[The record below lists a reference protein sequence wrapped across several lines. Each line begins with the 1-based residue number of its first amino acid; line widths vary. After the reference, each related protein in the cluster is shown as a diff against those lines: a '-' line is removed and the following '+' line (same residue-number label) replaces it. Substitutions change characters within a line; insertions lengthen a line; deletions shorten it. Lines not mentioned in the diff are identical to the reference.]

1 MNKTDLRI
9 EVLGTSLTISTD
21 EDPEYLDKLLEKY
34 KNTIENV
41 RKASRL
47 DEPLKI
53 AILTG
58 FLISHDLEK
67 LEKSFSSPAQD
78 QGDQGELEKL
88 TMGMIKVLEEALVSA
103 KDSSNTDTSNTI
115 GKKAKD
121 ANPAIQTNS
130 LFDDLADLSP
140 ADFPSENPAED
151 LMESPAN
158 YTAPKRDDLP
168 KTNIYKLHNPVKNYE
183 WGSTEWI
190 PLLLNKE
197 NTAKNPWAELWMG
210 VNPAGPSKII
220 LPETEKEGP
229 SLYELINND
238 PSVFLGR
245 PVYEKY
251 GKLPFLFKILAVGRP
266 LSIQVHPDREDAKKG
281 YKKENE
287 MGLSID
293 SPERNYKDKHAKPEM
308 LCALGSFIA
317 LCGFR
322 NVLEIHTLLTK
333 LSMLPGCEG
342 INQLSLEKLLNAL
355 KGENSLPLGEFI
367 NALTSM
373 DASSAIAF
381 GRFVK
386 SHIAL
391 LEMKYPENLNEW
403 KLTAFFANLYPGDP
417 MIMAPLFLNIVELSQ
432 GEAVF
437 IPPGIPHLYIHGM
450 AIELMA
456 DSDNVIRGGLSSKY
470 IDTQDF
476 NNIVKHTEYNPEILK
491 KDDTEVSGEKVS
503 GFIWHR
509 YKSNAEEFSLSQIQN
524 KTAVID
530 YQEKGPSIFIV
541 MEGMAVFR
549 DFESNTE
556 TLVKTGE
563 SVIIP
568 SGMKLEL
575 RGNYKAYAACTGLP
589 SDSTDFAESS
599 E

>member
-9 EVLGTSLTISTD
+9 DVLGTSFTISTD
-21 EDPEYLDKLLEKY
+21 EDPEYLDKLLKKY
-34 KNTIENV
+34 INTIENV
-41 RKASRL
+41 RKVSKL

-67 LEKSFSSPAQD
+67 LERSFSSPKERVSVQED
-78 QGDQGELEKL
+78 HGELEKL
-88 TMGMIKVLEEALVSA
+88 TMGMIRVLDEALVSS
-103 KDSSNTDTSNTI
+103 KDSPAAKTSSART
-115 GKKAKD
+115 GG
-121 ANPAIQTNS
+121 QTTG
-130 LFDDLADLSP
+130 LFDDLAD
-140 ADFPSENPAED
+140 FPSESPQD

-158 YTAPKRDDLP
+158 YPTPRRDDLP
-168 KTNIYKLHNPVKNYE
+168 KTNIYKLHNSVKNYE

-220 LPETEKEGP
+220 ADETEEEGP
-229 SLYELINND
+229 FLTELIEND
-238 PSVFLGR
+238 PMGFLG
-245 PVYEKY
+245 EEIFGKY
-251 GKLPFLFKILAVGRP
+251 GNLPFLFKILAVGRP
-266 LSIQVHPDREDAKKG
+266 LSIQVHPDSENAMAG
-281 YKKENE
+281 YKRENE
-287 MGLSID
+287 SGLSMD
-293 SPERNYKDKHAKPEM
+293 SPERNYRDTRAKPEM

-322 NVLEIHTLLTK
+322 NVLEIHTILTK

-342 INQLSLEKLLNAL
+342 INQQSLEKLLNAL
-355 KGENSLPLGEFI
+355 KGENALPLGEFI
-367 NALTSM
+367 NTLTGM

-417 MIMAPLFLNIVELSQ
+417 MIMAPLFLNIIELQQ
-432 GEAVF
+432 GEAFF

-456 DSDNVIRGGLSSKY
+456 DSDNTIRGGLSSKF
-470 IDTQDF
+470 IDKANFTKA
-476 NNIVKHTEYNPEILK
+476 VKHIEYNPEILK
-491 KDDTEVSGEKVS
+491 KDENEISGEKVS
-503 GFIWHR
+503 GFLWHR
-509 YKSNAEEFSLSQIQN
+509 YKSGAEEFTLSQIQN

-541 MEGMAVFR
+541 MEGMAVFN
-549 DFESNTE
+549 DPAGNTE
-556 TLVKTGE
+556 TRVKTGE

-568 SGMKLEL
+568 SSMKLEL
-575 RGNYKAYAACTGLP
+575 RGNYKAYAACTK
-589 SDSTDFAESS
+589 
-599 E
+599 